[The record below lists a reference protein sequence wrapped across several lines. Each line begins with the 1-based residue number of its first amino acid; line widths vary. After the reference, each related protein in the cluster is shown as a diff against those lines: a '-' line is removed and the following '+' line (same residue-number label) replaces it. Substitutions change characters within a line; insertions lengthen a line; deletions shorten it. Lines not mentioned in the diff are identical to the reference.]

1 MAVLIFF
8 IGAIL
13 GSFYLVVGTR
23 LPKGEDVLFSRSKC
37 DSCGKPLKWYNLI
50 PIFSYVF
57 QSGKCT
63 YCNKKI
69 AGEHI
74 IVEIA
79 TGLLFVFTYYYLPAG
94 YYFYVGLIISSLLI
108 IIFVSDF
115 KYMIILDSPL
125 IISGILVIILKLIFY
140 GFKPTLIS
148 IASGIAL
155 FCVMLL
161 LFQLGKFLFKKEAL
175 GGGDIKL
182 AGVIGIVLGLKLGL
196 VSIILSSLLALPY
209 AVGAMLL
216 NKNSE
221 VPFGPFLIAS
231 MAIVFVFAEK
241 FSNLIA
247 FLF

>member
-1 MAVLIFF
+1 MIIILFLIGFILGLFYAF
-8 IGAIL
+8 IGEK
-13 GSFYLVVGTR
+13 
-23 LPKGEDVLFSRSKC
+23 LP
-37 DSCGKPLKWYNLI
+37 
-50 PIFSYVF
+50 
-57 QSGKCT
+57 
-63 YCNKKI
+63 
-69 AGEHI
+69 
-74 IVEIA
+74 
-79 TGLLFVFTYYYLPAG
+79 LFVPEVIPKEGNSWILNLFIGVINALVFLVSYYAFGISYEFFAS
-94 YYFYVGLIISSLLI
+94 LIISGLVLI
-108 IIFVSDF
+108 IFISDF

-125 IISGILVIILKLIFY
+125 IVSSILILVLRAYFN
-140 GFKPTLIS
+140 GFKDMGIHLL
-148 IASGIAL
+148 SGVIL
-155 FCVMLL
+155 FVVMLL
-161 LFQLGKFLFKKEAL
+161 IGLLGKKLFKREAL